1 MISLNLASNK
11 SDKLNS
17 MKKAL
22 LFLFTI
28 IVLPLTAQQTMSPE
42 LLWQLGRV
50 SIDDVSEKGDRIL
63 YGVTNYNIDENKGT
77 RSLYL
82 KSKEKKDY
90 STKQI
95 DTGDKSASNGVI
107 YPDGRIGYLQSGQWF
122 VVGADGSSAEQRTSI
137 EGGIGNVTFSL
148 DFSKVF
154 YTAEVKTGKS
164 TLDKYPTYTKANVM
178 IFDDLMY
185 RHFDHFEDDM
195 SSHVFWSD
203 VNDAGGFNAGEDI
216 MSGEPFESPLQPF
229 GGAEQISWSPDGK
242 TIAYTSKKMNGVEY
256 AKSTNSDIYLFN
268 IETKKITNLTK
279 GMMGYDTQPRY
290 SPDGKTIA
298 WLSMKRD
305 GYEADKNN
313 IYIQDLSSGD
323 WMMITK
329 DFPETVRSFLFDSD
343 SKTIYFLSATE
354 ATYQYFE
361 IKLPKKINEES
372 KASYRKITSGT
383 HNYTSLF
390 FTSGKLIG
398 TRQDM
403 NHANEIYSV
412 NIKDGKSEKIT
423 AVNDKIYNSIAMVN
437 IEKRWIKTS
446 DNKEMLTWVI
456 YPPNFDASKK
466 YPTLLYCQG
475 GPQSA
480 VSQFYSFRWN
490 FQLMA
495 SKGYIVVA
503 PNRRGLPS
511 FGAEWNEEISKDWGG
526 QAINDYL
533 SAIDALSKEPYV
545 DNNNLGAVGASY
557 GGYSVYYLAGFHEG
571 RFSAFISHAGLFNLE
586 SWYGTTE
593 ELFFANW
600 DIGGP
605 YWEQP
610 IPESYKYFSPH
621 NFVDKWDTPIMVI
634 HGEKDFRVP
643 FSEGMQAFQVAQV
656 KGIPSK
662 FVVFPEENH
671 WILSPQNGLI
681 WHSEYFA
688 WLDKWLKSN

>member
-1 MISLNLASNK
+1 
-11 SDKLNS
+11 

-28 IVLPLTAQQTMSPE
+28 IVLPCISQQTMTPE
-42 LLWQLGRV
+42 LLWKLGRV
-50 SIDDVSEKGDRIL
+50 SIDDVSKKGGFIL

-82 KSKEKKDY
+82 YSKEKKEFI
-90 STKQI
+90 TKQI
-95 DTGDKSASNGVI
+95 NTSDKSASNGVVF
-107 YPDGRIGYLQSGQWF
+107 PDGRIGYLQGGQWF
-122 VVGADGSSAEQRTSI
+122 VVSANGSSVKQQTSI
-137 EGGIGNVTFSL
+137 EGGIGNVTFSP

-164 TLDKYPTYTKANVM
+164 TLDKYPEYSKANVM

-185 RHFDHFEDDM
+185 RHWDHFEDDM
-195 SSHVFWSD
+195 SSHVFWAV
-203 VNDAGGFNAGEDI
+203 VNNAGGFNAGEDI

-229 GGAEQISWSPDGK
+229 GGAEQITWSPDGK
-242 TIAYTSKKMNGVEY
+242 TIAYTSKKVNGLDY

-279 GMMGYDTQPRY
+279 GMMGYDTDPRY

-298 WLSMKRD
+298 WLSMERD

-313 IYIQDLSSGD
+313 IYIQNLSSGAR
-323 WMMITK
+323 MKITA
-329 DFPETVRSFLFDSD
+329 DYPETVSSFLFDSNGK
-343 SKTIYFLSATE
+343 SIYFLSATD
-354 ATYQYFE
+354 ATYQYFS
-361 IKLPKKINEES
+361 ITLPKKIDAKYNVS
-372 KASYRKITSGT
+372 FRSITSGT
-383 HNYTSLF
+383 HNFTSLF
-390 FTSGKLIG
+390 FASGKLIG

-446 DNKEMLTWVI
+446 DNKDMLTWVI

-495 SKGYIVVA
+495 SQGYIVVA

-511 FGAEWNEEISKDWGG
+511 FGEEWNEEISKDWGG
-526 QAINDYL
+526 QAILDYF
-533 SAIDALSKEPYV
+533 SAIDALAKEPYV
-545 DNNNLGAVGASY
+545 DNANLGAIGASY
-557 GGYSVYYLAGFHEG
+557 GGYSVYYLAGVHEG
-571 RFSAFISHAGLFNLE
+571 RFSAFISHAGVFNLE
-586 SWYGTTE
+586 SWYGSTE
-593 ELFFANW
+593 ELFFANF

-605 YWEQP
+605 YWESP
-610 IPESYKYFSPH
+610 VPESYKKFSPH
-621 NFVDKWDTPIMVI
+621 LFVDKWDTPILI
-634 HGEKDFRVP
+634 FHGGKDYRIP
-643 FSEGMQAFQVAQV
+643 LTEGMQAFQAAQI

-671 WILSPQNGLI
+671 WVLSLQNGLI
-681 WHSEYFA
+681 WHSEFFG
-688 WLDKWLKSN
+688 WLDKWLKSE